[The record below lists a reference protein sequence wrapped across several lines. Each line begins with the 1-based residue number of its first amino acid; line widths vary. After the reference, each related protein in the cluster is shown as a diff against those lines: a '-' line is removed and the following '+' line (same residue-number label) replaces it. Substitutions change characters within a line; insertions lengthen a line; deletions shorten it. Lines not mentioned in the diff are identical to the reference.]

1 MTEEIK
7 QSSPMVIL
15 ISVLGV
21 LTIALLAGLLLMR
34 MKRGEDSSFDPSLVF
49 RQNPQTTD
57 YFDPISWARED
68 AAYPPLQEA
77 EDVSEL
83 DTDYNDDGAL
93 PEVKSDESPEVPT
106 QNPVVQS
113 VPSQVQSS
121 NQQTVVPLHT
131 QISAEQVVQSLTQFH
146 GQKNLT
152 VLVQAEQY
160 REVTEKAYWVQIF
173 SSTDQSRAED
183 IQTKLAKQGM
193 PAVIQVKR
201 IDGTLRYR
209 VRLGAF
215 SLRSEAEHYAA
226 IIREIDGFRTS
237 YVVIAP
243 VTRQMPRDS

>member
-21 LTIALLAGLLLMR
+21 LTISLLAGLLLMR
-34 MKRGEDSSFDPSLVF
+34 MKRGEDLSFDPSLVF
-49 RQNPQTTD
+49 GQNPQTTD
-57 YFDPISWARED
+57 YFDPVSWARED
-68 AAYPPLQEA
+68 AAYPPLQET
-77 EDVSEL
+77 EDAGEL
-83 DTDYNDDGAL
+83 AADSSGDGAL
-93 PEVKSDESPEVPT
+93 PEVKTDESPAVPT

-113 VPSQVQSS
+113 VPSQTESS
-121 NQQTVVPLHT
+121 NQQTVPLHT
-131 QISAEQVVQSLTQFH
+131 QISAEQVIQSLTQLH
-146 GQKNLT
+146 GQNNST

-160 REVTEKAYWVQIF
+160 REVTEKAFWVQIF

-183 IQTKLAKQGM
+183 IQMKLAKQGM

-201 IDGTLRYR
+201 IDGILRYR

-226 IIREIDGFRTS
+226 IIREIAGFGTS
-237 YVVIAP
+237 YVVTAP
-243 VTRQMPRDS
+243 VTRQIPRDS